1 MKKLILIFIA
11 FSITVAGIA
20 QVKQYSPSP
29 WYKTV
34 KEIKSGA
41 ISDNVSTH
49 AVQLNPTVSVK
60 NGLDIVV
67 GETFY
72 DLQSNSSMAN
82 RIFAFDDG
90 SIATTWTRGMQ
101 PTSYP
106 NRGTG
111 YNYFDGSSW
120 GDMPAERI
128 EEQRTGWPSIAPYG
142 ENGEIVCSHTF
153 GPNGLIFSW
162 RENKGQGEWQ
172 YFSLVGPDGH
182 EDISWP
188 RMVTSGENNEIIHLI
203 CVTLGTGNGGTIYEG
218 LDGALLYS
226 RSSDGGETW
235 DFENE
240 IIEGVSS
247 DYTSGWG
254 GDDYAWAQPV
264 DDNLAFIAFGGV
276 RDGVVMKSDN
286 GGDDWERFLFYESP
300 MPFFTGEE
308 GDLPMC
314 GGGDGYNAVVIDD
327 EGLVHVAFGRQIH
340 VDDDPATGWSYFPYS
355 DGLVYWNETMVAL
368 DTAMIQSEILPEDWS
383 TMNLYQNGNL
393 MAWTQPYGEDTI
405 IGVAYYGASLTSMP
419 QLVAHRDEFGQK
431 IIQVFY
437 SALTIGFSDEED
449 ISNYRHIWGRSTEGD
464 GNYSNFTDYT
474 DDIFHLYSECVYPSV
489 AQTTIGDKFHILY
502 QTDDMPGNSLQPTP
516 PSHPAQ
522 LNNMV
527 YLAVSPLPVDVAESV
542 AEEFEVAQNVPNPVI
557 NNTSITVTA
566 EIYGVINLSI
576 SNILGQVV
584 YEESLVSSSHSN
596 TFTVDAS
603 QLDSGVYF
611 YTIKMGNSS
620 ISKKMLVNKY

>member
-1 MKKLILIFIA
+1 MKKLILFFIT
-11 FSITVAGIA
+11 FSIVGAGIA
-20 QVKQYSPSP
+20 QVDQYSPKQ

-34 KEIKSGA
+34 KQTKSGT
-41 ISDNVSTH
+41 ISDKETTH
-49 AVQLNPTVSVK
+49 VVEVNPTVSVK

-72 DLQSNSSMAN
+72 DLQSNSTMAN
-82 RIFAFDDG
+82 RIYAFDDG
-90 SIATTWTRGMQ
+90 TIATTWTRGMQ

-111 YNYFDGSSW
+111 YNYFDGTSW
-120 GDMPAERI
+120 GEMPTERI
-128 EEQRTGWPSIAPYG
+128 EEQRTGWPNIASYG

-153 GPNGLIFSW
+153 GPDGLVFSW
-162 RENKGQGEWQ
+162 RENKGEGEWQ
-172 YFSLVGPDGH
+172 FFSLVGPDNH

-188 RMVTSGENNEIIHLI
+188 RMITSGENNEIIHVI
-203 CVTLGTGNGGTIYEG
+203 CVTLGTGNGGTIYDG
-218 LDGALLYS
+218 LDGALVYS
-226 RSSDGGETW
+226 RSDDGGETW
-235 DFENE
+235 NPENE
-240 IIEGVSS
+240 ILEGVSS

-264 DDNLAFIAFGGV
+264 GDNIAFIAFGGV
-276 RDGVVMKSDN
+276 RDGVVMKSGN

-340 VDDDPATGWSYFPYS
+340 VDDDPAAGWSYYPYS
-355 DGLVYWNETMVAL
+355 DGLVYWNETMTSL

-393 MAWTQPYGEDTI
+393 MAWTQPHGEDTI
-405 IGVAYYGASLTSMP
+405 VGVAYYGASLTSMP

-437 SALTIGFSDEED
+437 SALTVGFTDED
-449 ISNYRHIWGRSTEGD
+449 GISNYRHIWGRSTEGD
-464 GNYSNFTDYT
+464 GIYSEFTDYT

-527 YLAVSPLPVDVAESV
+527 YLAVSPLPVDVTESV
-542 AEEFEVAQNVPNPVI
+542 AEEFEVAQNVPNPAVSNTTI
-557 NNTSITVTA
+557 NVATKTT
-566 EIYGVINLSI
+566 GDINLSV
-576 SNILGQVV
+576 SNLLGQVV
-584 YEESLVSSSHSN
+584 HQETSSAHSFN
-596 TFTVDAS
+596 VDVTNF
-603 QLDSGVYF
+603 DSGIYF
-611 YTIKMGNSS
+611 YTIEIGNSS
-620 ISKKMLVNKY
+620 ITKKMLVK